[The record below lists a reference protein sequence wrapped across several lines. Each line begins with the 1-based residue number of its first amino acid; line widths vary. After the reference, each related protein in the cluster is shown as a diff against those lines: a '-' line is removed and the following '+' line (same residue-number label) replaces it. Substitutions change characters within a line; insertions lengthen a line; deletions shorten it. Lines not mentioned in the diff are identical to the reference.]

1 MSASEWATLLT
12 AIAAIITAWA
22 EHRAAKHRTEVEDLR
37 RTIGYLA
44 ERVAKLEG
52 KAGV

>member
-1 MSASEWATLLT
+1 MSASEWAAVLT
-12 AIAAIITAWA
+12 AIAAVITAWA
-22 EHRAAKHRTEVEDLR
+22 EHRVKRSQLEIDAVRLDVR
-37 RTIGYLA
+37 YLA

>member
-22 EHRAAKHRTEVEDLR
+22 EHRAAKHRTELDAVRGDLR
-37 RTIGYLA
+37 YLA